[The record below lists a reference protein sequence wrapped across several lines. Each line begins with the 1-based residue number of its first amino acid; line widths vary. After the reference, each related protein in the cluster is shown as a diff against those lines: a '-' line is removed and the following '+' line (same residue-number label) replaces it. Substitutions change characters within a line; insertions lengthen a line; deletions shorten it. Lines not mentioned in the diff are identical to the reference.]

1 MYWAHPGRFSMGKN
15 VPLKRN
21 MGVMNRNTGRLNS
34 SMLATIAVKIIPME
48 PKAMPP
54 IRESGI
60 IRRPSG

>member
-1 MYWAHPGRFSMGKN
+1 MGKK

-21 MGVMNRNTGRLNS
+21 MGVMNRNMGRLNN
-34 SMLATIAVKIIPME
+34 SMFATIAVKIIPIE

-54 IRESGI
+54 ITARSI